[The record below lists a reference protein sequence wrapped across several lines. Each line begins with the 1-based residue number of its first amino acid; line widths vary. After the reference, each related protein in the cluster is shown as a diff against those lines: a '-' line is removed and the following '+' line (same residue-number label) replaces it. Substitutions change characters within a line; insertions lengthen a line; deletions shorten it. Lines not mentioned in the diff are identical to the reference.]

1 MNDKRASRRI
11 CANCKQEWTDSAM
24 KRRNKRYICPKC
36 AEATK
41 RIRAIRRH
49 RSKQMGVLE
58 YERASLREVWPE
70 GDGRRH
76 QRKEVRVRSV

>member
-49 RSKQMGVLE
+49 RSKQM
-58 YERASLREVWPE
+58 
-70 GDGRRH
+70 
-76 QRKEVRVRSV
+76 